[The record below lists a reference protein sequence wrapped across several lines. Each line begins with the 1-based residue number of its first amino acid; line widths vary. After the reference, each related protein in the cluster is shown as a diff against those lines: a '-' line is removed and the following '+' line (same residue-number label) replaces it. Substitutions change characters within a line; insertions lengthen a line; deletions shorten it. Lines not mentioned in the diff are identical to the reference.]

1 MNGKVVAVAL
11 AVLAILAGGAYLFY
25 APAHVTLSITDPPP
39 QPYDSS
45 ITAIEVT
52 FTRIEIHAAGAGNE
66 SGWHTLMSGG
76 TVNLLNVL
84 NASQVLGSS
93 TVPAG
98 KYSEIRFFINK
109 TIITINGVN
118 VPYTVPSANQ
128 TGFKVA
134 ITGGGFQV
142 MGGLSATV
150 LLDLAFKNNEIL
162 NNPQHTLTPV
172 ATATV
177 K

>member
-1 MNGKVVAVAL
+1 MLG
-11 AVLAILAGGAYLFY
+11 ILAGGAYLFY

-52 FTRIEIHAAGAGNE
+52 FTRIEVHTAGAGNE
-66 SGWHTLMSGG
+66 SGWHSILSGG

-84 NASQVLGSS
+84 NVSQVLGSS

-98 KYSEIRFFINK
+98 KFGEIRFFINQ
-109 TIITINGVN
+109 TIITISGVN
-118 VPYTVPSANQ
+118 IPYTVPSTNQ
-128 TGFKVA
+128 TGFKVV

-142 MGGLSATV
+142 MGGLSVTV

-162 NNPQHTLTPV
+162 NDPQHILTPV